1 MASKNLSGLEY
12 INIDLYADR
21 IGENLFFSIH
31 DTGCATAGYTPNVL
45 TASAWGSY
53 AWDIS
58 GIADGDKDAID
69 LFSIKVVDASAANT
83 FYVDNVYAYTNA
95 SHTAT
100 ALALALSLK
109 NVVIGHSIVVEGGA
123 LTLALHVPSV
133 RLDST
138 YTTTAQALTAT
149 LNAPV
154 IRGDANVSVVAQ
166 ALTLLLNDPTY
177 RSDVNWTA
185 TVQELV
191 ATLNDPTV
199 VWDSTVSPSALTL
212 TATLKDGTPFLITRI
227 IRRDY
232 TFGVTEQVTHT
243 KLNNLADTAIWE
255 ISNQVA
261 GDMFYYEGTD
271 PDTWKRIPVGTNGQ
285 VLTINASGVPR
296 WA

>member
-1 MASKNLSGLEY
+1 MSDNRTYNDTTVNYGDSVQ
-12 INIDLYADR
+12 LYN
-21 IGENLFFSIH
+21 GEW
-31 DTGCATAGYTPNVL
+31 T
-45 TASAWGSY
+45 
-53 AWDIS
+53 DIS
-58 GIADGDKDAID
+58 V
-69 LFSIKVVDASAANT
+69 SPS
-83 FYVDNVYAYTNA
+83 
-95 SHTAT
+95 

-123 LTLALHVPSV
+123 LTLALHLPSV

-138 YTTTAQALTAT
+138 YTTTAQTLTT
-149 LNAPV
+149 SLKAPV
-154 IRGDANVSVVAQ
+154 IRGDANVYPIAQ
-166 ALTLLLNDPTY
+166 ALTLALQNPTY
-177 RSDVNWTA
+177 RQDSTFTT
-185 TVQELV
+185 TVLELI

-227 IRRDY
+227 LRKGY
-232 TFGVTEQVTHT
+232 TFGVTEQVTYT
-243 KLNNLADTAIWE
+243 KLNNIADTAIWE